1 MRNVCGECARY
12 RLMPNCENICDK
24 PGNVVPFLAQK
35 ECFETKEEMEES
47 KKTKVCKVCGKELP
61 IEMFRKNIK
70 SEMFRKNI
78 KSKDGYTDTCIE
90 CINVNI
96 RAGFNKKKDAKQEKP
111 KAEEAIRLEDTI
123 KMVDAIKNTPD
134 QALVNE
140 LRQRGYDVTCTKTI
154 LL

>member
-1 MRNVCGECARY
+1 
-12 RLMPNCENICDK
+12 MPNYENICDK
-24 PGNVVPFLAQK
+24 TGKVVPFLAQK
-35 ECFETKEEMEES
+35 ECFETKEIEMEES

-61 IEMFRKNIK
+61 IEMFRKNT
-70 SEMFRKNI
+70 

-90 CINVNI
+90 CINVKI
-96 RAGFNKKKDAKQEKP
+96 RAGFNKKKEVQEKL
-111 KAEEAIRLEDTI
+111 KAEEPIRWEDTI

-154 LL
+154 AL

>member
-24 PGNVVPFLAQK
+24 TGKVVPFLAQK
-35 ECFETKEEMEES
+35 ECFETKEIEMEEN

-61 IEMFRKNIK
+61 IEMFRKNT
-70 SEMFRKNI
+70 

-96 RAGFNKKKDAKQEKP
+96 RAGFNKRKDTQVKP
-111 KAEEAIRLEDTI
+111 KAEEPKRLEDTI
-123 KMVDAIKNTPD
+123 KMVDAIHSVPD

-154 LL
+154 AL

>member
-12 RLMPNCENICDK
+12 RLKPNCENICDK
-24 PGNVVPFLAQK
+24 TGKVVPFLAQK
-35 ECFETKEEMEES
+35 ECFETKEIEMEE
-47 KKTKVCKVCGKELP
+47 KRTKVCKVCGKELP
-61 IEMFRKNIK
+61 I
-70 SEMFRKNI
+70 EMFRKNI

-96 RAGFNKKKDAKQEKP
+96 RAGFNKKKGVQEKP
-111 KAEEAIRLEDTI
+111 KSEEPIRLEDTI
-123 KMVDAIKNTPD
+123 KMVDDIHNIPD

-154 LL
+154 AL

>member
-1 MRNVCGECARY
+1 MSNVCGECARY

-24 PGNVVPFLAQK
+24 TGKVVPFLAQK
-35 ECFETKEEMEES
+35 ECFETKEMEETR
-47 KKTKVCKVCGKELP
+47 TKVCKVCGKELP
-61 IEMFRKNIK
+61 IDMFRKN
-70 SEMFRKNI
+70 N
-78 KSKDGYTDTCIE
+78 KSKDGYTDTCID
-90 CINVNI
+90 CINVKI

-154 LL
+154 AL